1 MSKIPTKPEKP
12 NHPDQ
17 SEKRQRGNG
26 TSSGGPRKP
35 Q

>member
-1 MSKIPTKPEKP
+1 MSKTPTKPQNP
-12 NHPDQ
+12 STPDQ

-26 TSSGGPRKP
+26 TSSGGPRKS